1 MAVPCT
7 FVHVSQLATDES
19 WLPKSTSGRLAMD
32 ETYLGPFLAI
42 SGLMNDS
49 KQLWEHYMENASRD
63 VDFDSLSNTLQQ
75 RLSICRVSDVGRN
88 LVLWWDGW

>member
-1 MAVPCT
+1 MHA
-7 FVHVSQLATDES
+7 SQLATDES

-49 KQLWEHYMENASRD
+49 KELWEHYMENVSRD
-63 VDFDSLSNTLQQ
+63 VDFDSLSNTIQQ
-75 RLSICRVSDVGRN
+75 RLSICRVSWEWKRSYVIWGT
-88 LVLWWDGW
+88 LL